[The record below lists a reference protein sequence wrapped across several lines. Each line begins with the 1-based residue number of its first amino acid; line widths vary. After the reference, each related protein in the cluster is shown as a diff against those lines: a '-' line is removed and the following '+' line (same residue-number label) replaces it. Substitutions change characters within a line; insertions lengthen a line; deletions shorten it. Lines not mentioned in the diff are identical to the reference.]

1 MHIHAVGVNRSSV
14 VRALNYSMDL
24 AAKPP
29 SCTVL
34 LRHFK
39 HRVEQSVAVLFSFL
53 FSQCASCHFR
63 IGTEIAQIRH
73 EQFLCAWRAPQI
85 TPPHP
90 PLSIQIL
97 SSTSKLE
104 DQAIY
109 AVLGKAEGNRDNNMF
124 IQYDIFDKC
133 AHNLTLRRSSVTIL
147 ASPLRQSPV
156 ELAGFLRF
164 LMREGTSKI

>member
-109 AVLGKAEGNRDNNMF
+109 AVLGKA
-124 IQYDIFDKC
+124 DIGKC
-133 AHNLTLRRSSVTIL
+133 PNIICRCPNSKYMLQKSSAL
-147 ASPLRQSPV
+147 HESRP
-156 ELAGFLRF
+156 
-164 LMREGTSKI
+164 